1 MLSLYDALNCP
12 WLKLY
17 HWSSCFEEN
26 LIWADSNMYLTD
38 VKSHPRCVHHRLEK
52 VFNQLEPKWINET
65 LTNLTAGVYNAESVA
80 MHWWWINDD
89 CQVFFWRFHKKVFLC
104 KHRKCCVLKSWWNI
118 NECCRYGYQGV
129 MFKQVYTRR
138 HRARDVRR
146 AQEARLGARPAS
158 RGRPPAVAR
167 RETRK
172 YITYFG

>member
-118 NECCRYGYQGV
+118 NEWMQNLKW
-129 MFKQVYTRR
+129 MLQMW
-138 HRARDVRR
+138 
-146 AQEARLGARPAS
+146 LS
-158 RGRPPAVAR
+158 RGFFFGVRGGGGGGGVV
-167 RETRK
+167 
-172 YITYFG
+172 YINCTYVW